1 MRKITHALFAAAAC
15 AALLAG
21 CQGGAPADKD
31 KEPAA
36 DQSQTSPAEDTSKAS
51 FPVTVEHAQGE
62 TTIEKQPEKI
72 VCLDTA
78 SLDTLDAIGA
88 GDKVVG
94 VPVGSLPAWLKDKY
108 SDRGDTGDM
117 KEPDVEAIAKMQ
129 PDLVIVGARGAKHY
143 QELSGKFTTVA
154 ANTDWKSQD
163 YTNDTVKLINM
174 LGEATG
180 YVDEAKAAGEKITKF
195 AEEHKDAA
203 KDKGKAMVIM
213 VNKGEMSLHGV
224 NSRWNPIFTLFGFQ
238 EAMDATPDEGHK
250 SKKISAETV
259 KEVNPDY
266 IFVVDRGEAIG
277 EPDPD
282 NPAKKVMDNE
292 LVNST
297 NAAKNGKIVYLS
309 AERWYIVMTGASNY
323 LAELEEIAK
332 AI

>member
-1 MRKITHALFAAAAC
+1 MRKFIHTVVAGAAC

-21 CQGGAPADKD
+21 CQGGASADKA

-36 DQSQTSPAEDTSKAS
+36 DQSQSAPAEDSKAT
-51 FPVTVEHAQGE
+51 FPVTVTHAQGE

-94 VPVGSLPAWLKDKY
+94 VPVDSLPTWLKDKY
-108 SDRGDTGDM
+108 SDRQSTGDL

-129 PDLVIVGARGAKHY
+129 PDLVILGARSAKHY
-143 QELSGKFTTVA
+143 QELSGKFTAVV
-154 ANTDWKSQD
+154 ANTDWKSQE
-163 YTNDTVKLINM
+163 YTEDTVKLINM

-224 NSRWNPIFTLFGFQ
+224 NSRWNPIFTLFGFE

-250 SKKISAETV
+250 AKKISAETV
-259 KEVNPDY
+259 KETNPDY
-266 IFVVDRGEAIG
+266 IFVVDRGEAVG
-277 EPDPD
+277 KPDPD

-309 AERWYIVMTGASNY
+309 PERWYIVMTGANNY